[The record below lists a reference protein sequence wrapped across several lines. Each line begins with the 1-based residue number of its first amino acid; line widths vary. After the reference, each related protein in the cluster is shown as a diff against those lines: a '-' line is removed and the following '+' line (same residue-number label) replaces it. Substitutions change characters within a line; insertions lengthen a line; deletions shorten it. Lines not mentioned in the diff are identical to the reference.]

1 MVFHECLMRSLYFG
15 LLKFSFMNFIVLGS
29 AG

>member
-1 MVFHECLMRSLYFG
+1 VFQECLMRSLYFG
-15 LLKFSFMNFIVLGS
+15 SLKFSFMNFIVLGS

>member
-1 MVFHECLMRSLYFG
+1 VFHECLMRSLYFG
-15 LLKFSFMNFIVLGS
+15 SLKFSVTNFFVLGS

>member
-1 MVFHECLMRSLYFG
+1 MVFHECLIMSLYIG
-15 LLKFSFMNFIVLGS
+15 LLKFSVANFFVLGS